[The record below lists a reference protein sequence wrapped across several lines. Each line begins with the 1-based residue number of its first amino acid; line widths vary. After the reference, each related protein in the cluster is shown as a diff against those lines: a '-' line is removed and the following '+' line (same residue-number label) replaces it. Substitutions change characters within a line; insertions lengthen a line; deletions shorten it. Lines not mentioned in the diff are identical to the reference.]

1 MARRDSASED
11 GAIDTRYTVAHALV
25 LGLLVLVAVLVPWA
39 LVSVIQD
46 IRAEENPLYYAT
58 DRAAAPD
65 ATYRLFL
72 DLTRLNDGEGTITL
86 QATAQR
92 RCQPDC
98 PDTDQLTLL
107 TVDSPIGDAAE
118 WLPVTQT
125 LTFPPGRD
133 TVSQS
138 LELPSY
144 GDPLRYPFDWWSF
157 CVLIIPQRVTAGGAL
172 APVPDGDQVAISLQ
186 SRIPRLVMTPDPD
199 RADAVPI
206 AATLLGVRPDQV
218 PPSLAL
224 FKLERPH
231 YLQVLTVLL
240 VLLVTAA
247 AAYAVFL
254 RPLDQLVINAGAL
267 ILGIWGVRAIL
278 LGTDLS
284 VLTAVDLVLMSVILF
299 LLVMI
304 TARVLWL
311 VEPKSGLRRLRL
323 PWHRPARA
331 TPAAAPAAPVPTD
344 AAMPRD
350 GARANRE

>member
-1 MARRDSASED
+1 MAGPVAD
-11 GAIDTRYTVAHALV
+11 GDDVRYTVAH
-25 LGLLVLVAVLVPWA
+25 GLVLVLLLTVAILVPWA

-46 IRAEENPLYYAT
+46 IRAEENPLYFVT
-58 DRAAAPD
+58 DRAAAPS
-65 ATYRLFL
+65 APYRLYL

-92 RCQPDC
+92 RCLPTC
-98 PDTDQLTLL
+98 AGTDQLTLL
-107 TVDSPIGDAAE
+107 TIVSPIGDPEE
-118 WLPVTQT
+118 WLPVSVD
-125 LTFPPGRD
+125 LSFAPGHD
-133 TVSQS
+133 AVSQAVQ
-138 LELPSY
+138 LPAY
-144 GDPLRYPFDWWSF
+144 GDPLRYPFDQWSF
-157 CVLIIPQRVTAGGAL
+157 GVLVIPQRGTDGGTV
-172 APVPDGDQVAISLQ
+172 APVPAAADGDSVAVSLQ
-186 SRIPRLVMTPDPD
+186 SRIPRLVMAPDPQ
-199 RADAVPI
+199 RAASVAI
-206 AATLLGVRPDQV
+206 AATLLGVPPDQV

-224 FKLERPH
+224 FILERPH

-284 VLTAVDLVLMSVILF
+284 VLTLVDLALMSVILF

-311 VEPKSGLRRLRL
+311 VQPKSGLHRLRL
-323 PWHRPARA
+323 SWRRSAPAG
-331 TPAAAPAAPVPTD
+331 AAAPD
-344 AAMPRD
+344 DGPRAGHEG
-350 GARANRE
+350 GASH